1 MREYP
6 EKYITAFM
14 TSSRRSEILKSA
26 SIGKDKYYTLKNDAD
41 FMKIVNDRRSE
52 IIKDAVLKMESYLGE
67 NVEILQDIIRNPE
80 TKDQVKVNALKLFSD
95 QLGQWKNTSDIL
107 ERLQHLEDMQVQNA
121 DV

>member
-67 NVEILQDIIRNPE
+67 NVEILQDIIRNPD

-107 ERLQHLEDMQVQNA
+107 ERLQHLEDLQGQNA

>member
-67 NVEILQDIIRNPE
+67 NVEILQDIIRNPD